1 MSNQEIFKS
10 FDYSNVNT
18 VKVDYLAIDNEIYKK
33 FDDENDPTQTPS
45 GETTVID
52 RAITFCEYAP
62 EVFAALRQADGIDM
76 EAVKKSL
83 DPTDH

>member
-33 FDDENDPTQTPS
+33 FDDENEDPT
-45 GETTVID
+45 
-52 RAITFCEYAP
+52 
-62 EVFAALRQADGIDM
+62 
-76 EAVKKSL
+76 
-83 DPTDH
+83 